1 MSTRYHQ
8 AAVDGYLD
16 LLKEATRKDL
26 NTTDEDGMT
35 PTLLAAYHG
44 HLEVLELVC
53 SRGGNPDKCDIWG
66 NTSLHHAAAN
76 GHVHCVSFLVNF
88 GANIF
93 VLDNDLRT
101 PLDAAVSRDRNEC
114 VAILDRAA
122 TNQNTVNPKKV
133 ARLKEQAKKDAKRQI
148 KECEKIQAR
157 HQSEM
162 TKNYNKEK
170 FGSLSSASAKGTVT
184 SQHSAA
190 SVSSSSLSLTETLRT
205 KLKRKEKNTVD
216 RNTTNNVIFMT
227 ENSSSGRTR
236 ALDVFIEK
244 QEDEI
249 SEDFMEET
257 SLGEGKGQSEQ
268 ESIFNRPGLGNIV
281 FRRNLAVGLNA
292 GLEEP
297 SYNGED
303 LGFKITSELFQPED
317 VATTSELD
325 ADNDLELPWNEEDIG
340 WDDHEVETAP
350 LLVFLA
356 SQNLHEL
363 VPILMREK
371 IDLDA
376 LMLCTDGDLQSIH
389 IQLGPRKKILSAV
402 EKRKLALARPGIIVD
417 TGI

>member
-8 AAVDGYLD
+8 AAIDGYLD

-76 GHVHCVSFLVNF
+76 GHIHCVSFLVNF

-93 VLDNDLRT
+93 ALDNDLRT

-114 VAILDRAA
+114 VIILDRAA
-122 TNQNTVNPKKV
+122 TNQNTMNPKKV

-148 KECEKIQAR
+148 KECEKVQAR

-162 TKNYNKEK
+162 TKNYNKDK
-170 FGSLSSASAKGTVT
+170 FGSLSSWKGTVT
-184 SQHSAA
+184 SQHPAA
-190 SVSSSSLSLTETLRT
+190 SVSSGSLSLTETLRT

-216 RNTTNNVIFMT
+216 RNTASNVIFMT

-249 SEDFMEET
+249 SEDFNEKT
-257 SLGEGKGQSEQ
+257 SLGEGKGQDEQ
-268 ESIFNRPGLGNIV
+268 QSVFNRPGLGNIV

-292 GLEEP
+292 GLEES
-297 SYNGED
+297 SYNRED
-303 LGFKITSELFQPED
+303 MGFKISSELFQPED
-317 VATTSELD
+317 DGTASELD
-325 ADNDLELPWNEEDIG
+325 ADNDIELPWNEEDVG
-340 WDDHEVETAP
+340 WDDNEVETAP

-356 SQNLHEL
+356 SQNLHDL

-376 LMLCTDGDLQSIH
+376 LMLCTDVDLQSIN

-402 EKRKLALARPGIIVD
+402 EKRKLALERPGKIVD
-417 TGI
+417 TRL